1 MRACARERERERYEA
16 FSWELK
22 CNTISRNVPFKC
34 IGTSYEINTTAHAI
48 NASFP
53 KFPLKLSSKTV
64 LGIFK
69 VSAILTVI
77 L

>member
-1 MRACARERERERYEA
+1 VCDEA

-34 IGTSYEINTTAHAI
+34 IRTSYEINTTDTI

-53 KFPLKLSSKTV
+53 KFPLKLSSKKLFGT
-64 LGIFK
+64 FK
-69 VSAILTVI
+69 ISEILTII